1 MQKDDQRVERDHRV
15 TRSDYYDYSFIADGV
30 GMFDPSIMREVQTFC
45 IARAR
50 CTFRDRLR
58 FRGDWRVPHGE
69 IHHHFYKSGV
79 VGDDRGYYVYTRRAT
94 IHAESKRI
102 PSSTCCTDSGRRERL
117 DGGGPH
123 QRDPGQSHR
132 ARQSETMLVAMP
144 LGYGAPGG
152 SSPNSG
158 VWRDRA
164 ITERNFNKFR
174 EALLT
179 E

>member
-1 MQKDDQRVERDHRV
+1 
-15 TRSDYYDYSFIADGV
+15 
-30 GMFDPSIMREVQTFC
+30 
-45 IARAR
+45 
-50 CTFRDRLR
+50 
-58 FRGDWRVPHGE
+58 VPHGE

-79 VGDDRGYYVYTRRAT
+79 VATTAATTSTLRRAT

-102 PSSTCCTDSGRRERL
+102 PSLPVARISDDASAWTAVGRTNVIL
-117 DGGGPH
+117 DNLIAQGKAKP
-123 QRDPGQSHR
+123 
-132 ARQSETMLVAMP
+132 MLVAMP
-144 LGYGAPGG
+144 LGYGGPRFFFQLR
-152 SSPNSG
+152 